1 MGISYSLKQH
11 RKSWRKKNRNLMQES
26 EFDFTW
32 LAEHDILCNGYVFNL
47 HTGTW
52 HKKGK
57 GKRVYGESAYAF
69 IKFLKKENL
78 KALKAISQPTLNE
91 GEV

>member
-1 MGISYSLKQH
+1 MGIGPSIKQL
-11 RKSWRKKNRNLMQES
+11 RKIWRKKNRDLMQAS

-32 LAEHDILCNGYVFNL
+32 HSEHDILCNGYLFNL

-52 HKKGK
+52 HKKGN
-57 GKRVYGESAYAF
+57 GKKRYGESAYAF

-78 KALKAISQPTLNE
+78 RILKQVTRPI
-91 GEV
+91 